1 MGKQLGLVLGGSAL
15 IALFLAWMLLKGTS
29 AVQAWIDPNPL
40 LGLVAWGIAW
50 LCLLGGAALIARVAF
65 RMEPG
70 SVNEID

>member
-1 MGKQLGLVLGGSAL
+1 MGKKLGLAFGGIVL

-50 LCLLGGAALIARVAF
+50 LSALGGAAMLARVIF
-65 RMEPG
+65 RRESDPAG
-70 SVNEID
+70 EID